1 MKRLNLCEG
10 RYVKHILN
18 LHLWFT
24 EQKKLAYLKK
34 KILSKICGQDP
45 IFSDHIQ
52 LIFVEC
58 APTMCYLGL
67 LSTDFTKAYFHLT

>member
-24 EQKKLAYLKK
+24 EQKNWLTLRKK
-34 KILSKICGQDP
+34 YYPRYVDKIPFFKD
-45 IFSDHIQ
+45 IQ